1 MGGDPEADTAGRGE
15 KKVGRGEKKVMNCLL
30 TTHPKERLL
39 LEKKYP
45 EDLL

>member
-1 MGGDPEADTAGRGE
+1 MGGDTEADTAGRE
-15 KKVGRGEKKVMNCLL
+15 EKKVMNCSL

-45 EDLL
+45 EDLF